1 MNAAT
6 APETLASLAPAEPAF
21 APARALRLAVVHDA
35 LIDAGGA
42 EHVLAA
48 IHRTYPGAPVFVPI
62 FRPQRLPDAF
72 RAMDVRTSSLQRHR
86 SLGEHELRYLRRCPR
101 AMASLDLTGFDVVL
115 TSSRAFAR
123 SVRIPP
129 GALHVCYCH
138 ALMPRAW
145 DPGVYFGD
153 HGIRGLRRFL
163 HWSGTR
169 RLRARDAETAAAVHY
184 FLAPSTTVAQRIAAG
199 YRRDARVIAPP
210 VDAARFFVSP
220 APDDYFLVV
229 SRLRERK
236 NVHLAIDAVN
246 RTPHR
251 LLIAGT
257 GPAEA
262 RLRRIAGDRV
272 SFLGPVRDDELPL
285 LMSRCRALICPAE
298 TGSGAAPLAAMA
310 SGRPV
315 VALATGVALDTVVDG
330 ETGVLFGAPTPD
342 SLFLA
347 LQRLAATRFEP
358 AAIRAHALQFDV
370 RVFGERL
377 HAFLTDRL
385 EALRADPLGM
395 GFR

>member
-1 MNAAT
+1 VNAAT
-6 APETLASLAPAEPAF
+6 APETLASLAAAETAF
-21 APARALRLAVVHDA
+21 APARDLRLAVVHDA

-42 EHVLAA
+42 ERVLAA
-48 IHRTYPGAPVFVPI
+48 IHRTYPAAPVFVPV
-62 FRPQRLPDAF
+62 FRPQRLPEAL
-72 RAMDVRTSSLQRHR
+72 RAMDVRTSSLQRIR
-86 SLGEHELRYLRRCPR
+86 SLREDESRYLQRCPR
-101 AMASLDLTGFDVVL
+101 AMAGLDLAGFDVVL

-138 ALMPRAW
+138 APMPRAW
-145 DPGVYFGD
+145 DPEAYFGD
-153 HGIRGLRRFL
+153 HGIRGLRRL
-163 HWSGTR
+163 LRSSGTG
-169 RLRARDAETAAAVHY
+169 RLRARDAETAAATHY
-184 FLAPSTTVAQRIAAG
+184 FLAPSTTVAQRIADA
-199 YRRDARVIAPP
+199 YRRDARVISPP
-210 VDAARFFVSP
+210 VDAARCFVSP

-229 SRLRERK
+229 SRLSERR

-251 LLIAGT
+251 LVIAGA

-262 RLRRIAGDRV
+262 GLRRLAGNRV
-272 SFLGPVRDDELPL
+272 SFLGPVGDDELPL

-298 TGSGAAPLAAMA
+298 TGSGAAPLVAMA

-347 LQRLAATRFEP
+347 LQRLAASRFEP

-385 EALRADPLGM
+385 EAFRADPLGA
-395 GFR
+395 GRR